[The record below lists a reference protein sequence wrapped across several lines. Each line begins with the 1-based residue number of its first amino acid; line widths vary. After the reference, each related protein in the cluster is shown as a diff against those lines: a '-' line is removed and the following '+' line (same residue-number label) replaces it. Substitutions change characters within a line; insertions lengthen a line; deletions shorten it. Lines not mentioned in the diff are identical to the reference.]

1 MPIKKPAKR
10 PFAPWLQKN
19 KAFKKGGKKSIA
31 SDLLLTPLIDMFVI
45 LVVFLIMNFSA
56 TGELVQFSKD
66 IRLPKAETV
75 SELDR
80 APIIQISANTVA
92 IEGVKVG
99 ESEEILKD
107 PDLRIPG
114 LTDKL
119 QEMRKVDEMMH
130 PGMPFKGEI
139 IVNCDRE
146 IDFKLVRKV
155 MFACSDAGYTKF
167 NYAVLRQGKAG
178 GGGEGGEGAAP
189 AAPAP

>member
-1 MPIKKPAKR
+1 MPIKKPGKK
-10 PFAPWLQKN
+10 PFAPWLQKS
-19 KAFKKGGKKSIA
+19 KALKKGTGRKTGIQE
-31 SDLLLTPLIDMFVI
+31 LLMTPLIDMFVI

-56 TGELVQFSKD
+56 TGELVQLSKD

-99 ESEEILKD
+99 DSEELLKD

-130 PGMPFKGEI
+130 PGQAFRGEI
-139 IVNCDRE
+139 IINCDKDV
-146 IDFKLVRKV
+146 DFKLVRKV
-155 MFACSDAGYTKF
+155 MFAASDAGYTKF
-167 NYAVLRQGKAG
+167 NYAVLRANSKPA
-178 GGGEGGEGAAP
+178 EGGEGAAP
-189 AAPAP
+189 AAPG